1 MSIRICLTGRVSL
14 EVDGEVLL
22 NETHLR
28 GKQGRLVFAYL
39 VSERIRPVPKEELAT
54 VVWQDDLSPAWEAAL
69 SALTSRLR
77 SLLSKPQLKDEG
89 VSFARSFGQYQVGLP
104 TDVWIDVEAVA
115 SSVDR
120 AEAHIRS
127 GNPEYVL
134 GPAGAAVAIA
144 RRPFLP
150 GIEGFWAESVR
161 GRLQRQLGRALDC
174 LSESQMLLG
183 EPTVA
188 VETATEAIRLDS
200 LRERAYQLLMKA
212 NSAMGNRAEAI
223 RIYHQLRE
231 LLADQVGTD
240 PSEQTEA
247 IYLELLE

>member
-39 VSERIRPVPKEELAT
+39 VSERTRPVPKEELAT
-54 VVWQDDLSPAWEAAL
+54 VVWQDDLSPAWEGAL

-77 SLLSKPQLKDEG
+77 SLLSKPPLKDHG
-89 VSFARSFGQYQVGLP
+89 VSFARSSGQYQVGLP

-127 GNPEYVL
+127 GNPEHVL

-150 GIEGFWAESVR
+150 GIEGF
-161 GRLQRQLGRALDC
+161 LGGLRA
-174 LSESQMLLG
+174 G
-183 EPTVA
+183 
-188 VETATEAIRLDS
+188 
-200 LRERAYQLLMKA
+200 
-212 NSAMGNRAEAI
+212 
-223 RIYHQLRE
+223 
-231 LLADQVGTD
+231 
-240 PSEQTEA
+240 
-247 IYLELLE
+247 

>member
-1 MSIRICLTGRVSL
+1 MSL

-54 VVWQDDLSPAWEAAL
+54 VVWQDDDLSPAWEGAL

-77 SLLSKPQLKDEG
+77 SLLSKPPLRDQG
-89 VSFARSFGQYQVGLP
+89 VYFARSSGQYQVGLP

-120 AEAHIRS
+120 AEAHMRS
-127 GNPEYVL
+127 GNPKYVL

-150 GIEGFWAESVR
+150 GIEGFWADSVR

-188 VETATEAIRLDS
+188 VETATEAIRLDN
-200 LRERAYQLLMKA
+200 LRERAYLLLMQA
-212 NSAMGNRAEAI
+212 NSAMGNRAEAV
-223 RIYHQLRE
+223 RVYHRFRE
-231 LLADQVGTD
+231 LLADQIGTD
-240 PSEQTEA
+240 PSKQTEA
-247 IYLELLE
+247 IYLGLLE

>member
-1 MSIRICLTGRVSL
+1 MSL
-14 EVDGEVLL
+14 EINGEVLL

-54 VVWQDDLSPAWEAAL
+54 VVWQDDLSPAWEGAL

-77 SLLSKPQLKDEG
+77 SLLSKPQLKDQG
-89 VSFARSFGQYQVGLP
+89 VSFARSSGQYQVGLP

-134 GPAGAAVAIA
+134 GPPALRLPSPGD
-144 RRPFLP
+144 PFLP
-150 GIEGFWAESVR
+150 ESKDF
-161 GRLQRQLGRALDC
+161 GR
-174 LSESQMLLG
+174 
-183 EPTVA
+183 
-188 VETATEAIRLDS
+188 S
-200 LRERAYQLLMKA
+200 LCGGGC
-212 NSAMGNRAEAI
+212 NGSWG
-223 RIYHQLRE
+223 
-231 LLADQVGTD
+231 G
-240 PSEQTEA
+240 P
-247 IYLELLE
+247 